1 MMVATIVL
9 WCLPRPPTPR
19 LSPALDRGAHRRRA
33 ILGNEAAFFCGGEQ
47 VIDHVGLLQFATG
60 NQLRQAERGTVERIV
75 APAILRHSGKLV
87 AFIPQRSPAVDRGA
101 RTVSPDFGGN
111 DLRDIWRLA
120 VLRADLNPSGA
131 PHDLAGLGNEP
142 ARKRPINERQVF
154 MRDVEQ
160 LNVLGPAIGLL
171 GVFVNSFGNE
181 LLAIGQDL
189 DLMHGA
195 VRRLERRAHFLERG
209 DAAERNQAL
218 GWLANALENCAAA
231 RDHVEQRLLHF
242 ISDLLIADIDIEAW
256 RIASA
261 NAGAQFARTLIGP
274 CRYRIEVRR
283 CLFPSRE
290 RGALATRQDRDR
302 LVAAL

>member
-1 MMVATIVL
+1 
-9 WCLPRPPTPR
+9 
-19 LSPALDRGAHRRRA
+19 
-33 ILGNEAAFFCGGEQ
+33 
-47 VIDHVGLLQFATG
+47 
-60 NQLRQAERGTVERIV
+60 
-75 APAILRHSGKLV
+75 
-87 AFIPQRSPAVDRGA
+87 
-101 RTVSPDFGGN
+101 
-111 DLRDIWRLA
+111 
-120 VLRADLNPSGA
+120 ADLNPSGA

-160 LNVLGPAIGLL
+160 RNVLGPAIGLL

-242 ISDLLIADIDIEAW
+242 ISNLLIADIDIETR

-274 CRYRIEVRR
+274 RR
-283 CLFPSRE
+283 HRLKVGRRLFPSRK
-290 RGALATRQDRDR
+290 RRALAAGKNWNW
-302 LVAAL
+302 LVP